1 MDNPSLDNTLQALA
15 AIIAE
20 RRNAT
25 PDTSYVAS
33 LLHAPVDNVLKKIGE
48 EATETVIAAKGG
60 VRGEI
65 IYESADLLF
74 HLLVMLEH
82 QGIAIDEI
90 SVELRRRFGLSGHT
104 EKAQRKQ

>member
-1 MDNPSLDNTLQALA
+1 MNTSAADTTLA
-15 AIIAE
+15 ELATVITSRRAATAE
-20 RRNAT
+20 E
-25 PDTSYVAS
+25 SYVAS
-33 LLHAPVDNVLKKIGE
+33 LLHAPVDKVLKKIGE

-65 IYESADLLF
+65 IHESADLLF

-82 QGIAIDEI
+82 RGIALAEI

>member
-1 MDNPSLDNTLQALA
+1 MAHLDTLAELVE
-15 AIIAE
+15 IIRA
-20 RRNAT
+20 RRGA
-25 PDTSYVAS
+25 DAGESYVAS
-33 LLHAPVDNVLKKIGE
+33 LLQAPVDKVLKKIGE

-60 VRGEI
+60 ARGEI

-82 QGIAIDEI
+82 QGIAADEI
-90 SVELRRRFGLSGHT
+90 FVELRRRFGLSGLA